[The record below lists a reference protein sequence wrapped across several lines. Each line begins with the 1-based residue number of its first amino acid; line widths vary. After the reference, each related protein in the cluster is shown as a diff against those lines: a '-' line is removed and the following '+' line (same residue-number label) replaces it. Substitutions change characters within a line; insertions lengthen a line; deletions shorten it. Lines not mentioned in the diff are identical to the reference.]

1 MPIHLWP
8 ELLPWLTL
16 LLVGATI
23 AGIAVGRWPLL
34 RADRATICL
43 IGAALLLAA
52 GALTLDEAL
61 AGVDGETILLLF
73 SMMVLNGCLFLAGF
87 FRVVTRQVMRVAR
100 SPRALLAVLI
110 ATSGVLSA
118 LFLNDTVVL
127 MLTPL
132 VLELTGALR
141 RNPVPYLLGLAV
153 AANVGSAAT
162 ITGNPQNIV
171 IGSRSQI
178 PYAAFAGAL
187 APVAL
192 IGLVICWLVIVL
204 VYRAE
209 FGRARLELPDEPA
222 ARLYRPLLR
231 KTGAVVALLLA
242 AFLAGV
248 PVPLAAFLAAAA
260 LLATRRLRPDRVFQ
274 TIDWNLLVFFAGLFV
289 VTHSLETQGLS
300 ARLAELLT
308 PLARAGLVPFGL
320 ATVALSNLV
329 SNVPAVLLLQGLVPS
344 FPDQQRAWLM
354 LAAASTL
361 AGNLTL
367 LGSVA
372 NLIMA
377 ELAAR
382 WGVRISFRAYL
393 QVGLPVT
400 VLTVAVA
407 LLLI

>member
-1 MPIHLWP
+1 MLTYLWP
-8 ELLPWLTL
+8 GLLPWLTL
-16 LLVGATI
+16 LVVGATI
-23 AGIAVGRWPLL
+23 GGIAVGRWPLL
-34 RADRATICL
+34 RADRATIGL
-43 IGAALLLAA
+43 IGAALLLAC
-52 GALTLDEAL
+52 GALTLDQAL
-61 AGVDGETILLLF
+61 AGIDGGTILLLF

-87 FRVVTRQVMRVAR
+87 FRVVTRLVVRVAR

-110 ATSGVLSA
+110 GVSGVLSA

-127 MLTPL
+127 MLTPI
-132 VLELTGALR
+132 VLELAGALR

-178 PYAAFAGAL
+178 PYADFAGAL

-192 IGLVICWLVIVL
+192 AGLAICWLVIVL

-209 FGRARLELPDEPA
+209 FGAARLELPAEAPA
-222 ARLYRPLLR
+222 RIYRPLLR

-260 LLATRRLRPDRVFQ
+260 LLATRRLRPERVFK

-300 ARLAELLT
+300 AGLAALLA
-308 PLARAGLVPFGL
+308 PLARAGLAPFGL
-320 ATVALSNLV
+320 ATVLLSNLV

-344 FPDQQRAWLM
+344 FADPRRAWLM

-382 WGVRISFRAYL
+382 WGVRITFRAYL

-400 VLTVAVA
+400 LLTVAVA